1 MGLLSGMRKRRQEK
15 KAIQKAAKVRA
26 KAQVKAD
33 SKLEKRKEA
42 YLRKTAKQ
50 VRKMDAKELKAQR
63 KHNEKMAK
71 ASLEQIKAGRFNS
84 KRVLRVVGAAR
95 VAAPFAIPLF
105 YRSVTMLQEASNDA
119 AARRMGLTPKANAQF
134 PGDGGMQQARIKKIR
149 QSLDKSVPGGFAKDI
164 SDRLDDLDKAIEN
177 SKSMDTGPGKR
188 VLRSVS
194 NELDLVETQL
204 KAKKK

>member
-15 KAIQKAAKVRA
+15 KAIEKAAKVRA
-26 KAQVKAD
+26 RAQVKAD

-84 KRVLRVVGAAR
+84 KNVLKVAGAAR
-95 VAAPFAIPLF
+95 VAAPFALPLF
-105 YRSVTMLQEASNDA
+105 YRGVTALQEASNGS
-119 AARRMGLTPKANAQF
+119 AARRNGLALKATAEF
-134 PGDGGMQQARIKKIR
+134 PADGSLQQARIKKIR
-149 QSLDKSVPGGFAKDI
+149 KSLDKGVPAGFAKDI
-164 SDRLDDLDKAIEN
+164 SERLDDLDTAIEN
-177 SKSMDTGPGKR
+177 SRSMNNGQTKR

-194 NELDLVETQL
+194 NELDLVESQI
-204 KAKKK
+204 KAKRK

>member
-15 KAIQKAAKVRA
+15 KAIEKAAKVRA

-84 KRVLRVVGAAR
+84 KNVLKVAGAAR
-95 VAAPFAIPLF
+95 VAAPFALPLF
-105 YRSVTMLQEASNDA
+105 YRGVTALQEASNGS
-119 AARRMGLTPKANAQF
+119 AARRNGLALKATAEF
-134 PGDGGMQQARIKKIR
+134 PADGSLQQARIKKIR
-149 QSLDKSVPGGFAKDI
+149 KSLDKGVPAGFAKDI
-164 SDRLDDLDKAIEN
+164 SERLDDLDTAIEN
-177 SKSMDTGPGKR
+177 SRSMNNGQTKR

-194 NELDLVETQL
+194 NELDLVESQI
-204 KAKKK
+204 KAKRK

>member
-15 KAIQKAAKVRA
+15 KAIEKAAKVRA

-42 YLRKTAKQ
+42 YLRKTARQ

-84 KRVLRVVGAAR
+84 KKVLKVAGAAR

-105 YRSVTMLQEASNDA
+105 YRGMTALQEASNSS
-119 AARRMGLTPKANAQF
+119 AARRSGLATKATAQF
-134 PGDGGMQQARIKKIR
+134 PGDGGLQQARIKKIR
-149 QSLDKSVPGGFAKDI
+149 KSLDDGVPTGFAKDI
-164 SDRLDDLDKAIEN
+164 SERMDDLDKAVEN
-177 SKSMDTGPGKR
+177 SRSMNDGQAKR

-194 NELDLVETQL
+194 NELDLVEAQI
-204 KAKKK
+204 KAKRK

>member
-15 KAIQKAAKVRA
+15 KAIEKAAKVRA

-84 KRVLRVVGAAR
+84 KNVLKVAGAAR
-95 VAAPFAIPLF
+95 VAAPFALPLF
-105 YRSVTMLQEASNDA
+105 YRGVTALQEASNGS
-119 AARRMGLTPKANAQF
+119 AARRNGLALKATAEF
-134 PGDGGMQQARIKKIR
+134 PADGSLQQARIKKIR
-149 QSLDKSVPGGFAKDI
+149 KSLDKGVPAGFAKDV
-164 SDRLDDLDKAIEN
+164 SERLDDLDTAIEN
-177 SKSMDTGPGKR
+177 SRSMNNGQTKR

-194 NELDLVETQL
+194 NELNLVESQI
-204 KAKKK
+204 KAKRK

>member
-15 KAIQKAAKVRA
+15 KAIEKAAKVRA

-84 KRVLRVVGAAR
+84 KNVLKVAGAAR
-95 VAAPFAIPLF
+95 VAAPFALPLF
-105 YRSVTMLQEASNDA
+105 YRGVTALQEASNDS
-119 AARRMGLTPKANAQF
+119 AARRNGLALKATAEF
-134 PGDGGMQQARIKKIR
+134 PADGSLQQARIKKIR
-149 QSLDKSVPGGFAKDI
+149 KSLDKGVPAGFAKDI
-164 SDRLDDLDKAIEN
+164 SERLDDLDTAIEN
-177 SKSMDTGPGKR
+177 SRSMNNGQTKR

-194 NELDLVETQL
+194 NELDLVESQI
-204 KAKKK
+204 KAKRK

>member
-15 KAIQKAAKVRA
+15 KAVEKAAKVRV

-50 VRKMDAKELKAQR
+50 VRKMDAKEIKAQR

-84 KRVLRVVGAAR
+84 KNVLRIAGAAR

-105 YRSVTMLQEASNDA
+105 YRGVTALQEATNGA
-119 AARRMGLTPKANAQF
+119 TARRSGLATKATAQF
-134 PGDGGMQQARIKKIR
+134 PGDGGLQQARINRIR
-149 QSLDKSVPGGFAKDI
+149 KSLDKGLPSGFAKDI
-164 SDRLDDLDKAIEN
+164 SERMDDLDNAVEN
-177 SKSMDTGPGKR
+177 SRSMNEDQGKR

-194 NELDLVETQL
+194 NELDLVEAQI
-204 KAKKK
+204 KAKRD

>member
-15 KAIQKAAKVRA
+15 KAIEKAAKVRA
-26 KAQVKAD
+26 RAQVKAD

-84 KRVLRVVGAAR
+84 KNVLKVAGAAR
-95 VAAPFAIPLF
+95 VAAPFALPLF
-105 YRSVTMLQEASNDA
+105 YRGVTALQEASNGS
-119 AARRMGLTPKANAQF
+119 AARRNGLALKATAQF
-134 PGDGGMQQARIKKIR
+134 PADGSLQQARIKKIR
-149 QSLDKSVPGGFAKDI
+149 KSLDKGVPAGFAKDI
-164 SDRLDDLDKAIEN
+164 SERLDDLDTAIEN
-177 SKSMDTGPGKR
+177 SRSMNNGQTKR

-194 NELDLVETQL
+194 NELDLVESQI
-204 KAKKK
+204 KAKRK